1 VSGQLVPRIE
11 TSTVARPTLRSR
23 ANPRSYIVT
32 RRVNARGPKGDPG
45 TGGGGGVS
53 VHNDLDGRTSADA
66 HPIGA
71 ITDLQ
76 STLDGKI
83 ADSDARLSDA
93 RTPTAHKASHEN
105 GGGDELALDAS
116 QVTSGTVAQ
125 ARLGTGSDGS
135 GTHFLADDQTFKT
148 VTPGASALNDLTD
161 VDTVSDPPATDD
173 VLAWD
178 GSLWA
183 PASIDSAGAAP
194 SSRLISAGSG
204 LMGGGDLSADR
215 TIAADFGTT
224 AGKVTEGND
233 SRLSDARTPTAH
245 VHAGGDVTSGTI
257 ATARLGSGTADSTT
271 FLRGDQTWAAPPSG
285 GGSGLSVPA
294 FLDVGQYVSAPMPL
308 SHTSGSVYTTMATSV
323 YVTAYTPVW
332 VPQRFRADRISIYC
346 STAATDAGAVLEVG
360 YSLPSASGMP
370 SSSATVLGQMSIT
383 GSAGLRELTISEWF
397 DPGLVWLVCGVR
409 TDGTW
414 AGTNPVFYASVTAFT
429 LGNTTINGN
438 QLLVLPMGTRAT
450 NASIA
455 SNTLS
460 TRSGSSSNPVLRL
473 GLRVAEVA

>member
-1 VSGQLVPRIE
+1 LAE
-11 TSTVARPTLRSR
+11 ALDEL
-23 ANPRSYIVT
+23 A
-32 RRVNARGPKGDPG
+32 A
-45 TGGGGGVS
+45 GGGGGAVDS
-53 VHNDLDGRTSADA
+53 VNGET
-66 HPIGA
+66 GA
-71 ITDLQ
+71 VV
-76 STLDGKI
+76 
-83 ADSDARLSDA
+83 
-93 RTPTAHKASHEN
+93 
-105 GGGDELALDAS
+105 LDAAD
-116 QVTSGTVAQ
+116 VGALASGSGYNTANGW
-125 ARLGTGSDGS
+125 LKLDGS
-135 GTHFLADDQTFKT
+135 GTAPDSTL
-148 VTPGASALNDLTD
+148 
-161 VDTVSDPPATDD
+161 
-173 VLAWD
+173 
-178 GSLWA
+178 
-183 PASIDSAGAAP
+183 PASIARDSEVSAG
-194 SSRLISAGSG
+194 L
-204 LMGGGDLSADR
+204 
-215 TIAADFGTT
+215 
-224 AGKVTEGND
+224 AGKVDTTD
-233 SRLSDARTPTAH
+233 PRLSDARTPTAH

-285 GGSGLSVPA
+285 GGSGLVVPA

-308 SHTSGSVYTTMATSV
+308 SHTVGSVYISMATSV
-323 YVTAYTPVW
+323 AITAYTPVW

-438 QLLVLPMGTRAT
+438 QLLVLPMGTRTT